1 MPEHKRIAA
10 IVTTFFPNSHAGVLV
25 GKFLTGFATD
35 EGLIAPRTLQRTVD
49 MLPKPDSYYMISKVF
64 GESIAYM
71 YSTRFDMEA
80 VSIRIGNFKID
91 RDQPEHPH
99 HLSHGDCV
107 RVFEQ
112 AITHPGV
119 EFEVVLGSP
128 TATGHSTT
136 WTTAAKR
143 SATTPRIGRR
153 WRKRSASSID
163 TSAVE

>member
-49 MLPKPDSYYMISKVF
+49 MLPKPDSYYTISKVF

-91 RDQPEHPH
+91 RDRPEHPH

-119 EFEVVLGSP
+119 EFEVVFGVSDSDWPLYDMEQAR
-128 TATGHSTT
+128 TA
-136 WTTAAKR
+136 
-143 SATTPRIGRR
+143 IGYEPKQVSHVPLADR
-153 WRKRSASSID
+153 
-163 TSAVE
+163 E